1 MFAQITFLSLK
12 MIGLTLF
19 LILIAFLITT
29 QEFRPYRNIDLQ
41 KTYIQSL
48 YVFLFTIFLAVYGY
62 EEENLNR
69 VISTIIIFI
78 NAGFIAIVII
88 KILHLFGIQYPSR
101 LLNNLLNK
109 IGGNTEEKKKNYFFK
124 EAPYDRREPVSYHD
138 PSIDLSLQEEPNRKE
153 SKEAGKDLN
162 LSHTKSGESEE
173 LAEPEERRYHRL
185 TLYNTDRR
193 FINEQLCIE
202 HP

>member
-1 MFAQITFLSLK
+1 MILILFAQITFLSLK
-12 MIGLTLF
+12 MTGLTLF

-29 QEFRPYRNIDLQ
+29 QEFRSYRNIDLQ

-109 IGGNTEEKKKNYFFK
+109 IAGNTEEKKKNYFFK
-124 EAPYDRREPVSYHD
+124 EAPYDRRETVSYHD

-153 SKEAGKDLN
+153 SKEAGKDIN

-173 LAEPEERRYHRL
+173 PEERRYHRL
-185 TLYNTDRR
+185 TL
-193 FINEQLCIE
+193 
-202 HP
+202 